1 MNHSLYLSSED
12 QAASTE
18 SAPVASEELT
28 KPQQGLALIGSW
40 ANTNKNSQ
48 EIRRFEIQEKV
59 PGDKD
64 NVLLLRVY
72 SAADEGEKNWGET
85 EITTLFED
93 DINKAGFDAF
103 VAEYRFEHEQVRLQ
117 ANMNLGLIIMTALHT
132 YKGDG
137 DHKNYFSREYFRR
150 QSTI

>member
-1 MNHSLYLSSED
+1 MNYSLYLSSEK
-12 QAASTE
+12 QAAPTE
-18 SAPVASEELT
+18 KAPAQSETLSR
-28 KPQQGLALIGSW
+28 PHGLALIGCW

-48 EIRRFEIQEKV
+48 EIRKFEIRESPRDNALLLTV
-59 PGDKD
+59 HSAGDKGD
-64 NVLLLRVY
+64 
-72 SAADEGEKNWGET
+72 KNWGET

-103 VAEYRFEHEQVRLQ
+103 VAEYRFEHQQVRLQ

-137 DHKNYFSREYFRR
+137 EQKNYFSREYFRR

>member
-1 MNHSLYLSSED
+1 MNYSLYLSSEE
-12 QAASTE
+12 QAAPTE
-18 SAPVASEELT
+18 NAPATSEKIS
-28 KPQQGLALIGSW
+28 KPQGFALLGSW
-40 ANTNKNSQ
+40 ANTNKTSQ
-48 EIRRFEIQEKV
+48 EIRRFEIREKV

-72 SAADEGEKNWGET
+72 SAADEGEKSWGET

-103 VAEYRFEHEQVRLQ
+103 VADYRFEHELVRLQ